1 MVLKHISDLK
11 IQDGRQIW
19 IEDPYFEAKQNLI
32 PLQGGMNATVNMTID
47 ECIALNSNHK
57 LQ

>member
-1 MVLKHISDLK
+1 MVLKHIADPK

-19 IEDPYFEAKQNLI
+19 IENTFFQAKQNLI
-32 PLQGGMNATVNMTID
+32 PLQGGMNATVNMPIN
-47 ECIALNSNHK
+47 ECIALNNNHK